1 MIGEMGMGPV
11 LKGDTC
17 WQWYS
22 YIWNGP
28 MLDSLSDLDWDSTLM
43 TDEQLTMY
51 YDFNDSDLVWFK
63 GPENA
68 ARIIKYKFPHEGHYL
83 VATQWYNRC
92 LNQDTFFFTRITIK
106 KCNLTLVKPIIK
118 GEPKLLG
125 MYDMMGRPVNV
136 ARENEITI
144 YLYSDGSTRKIFK
157 K

>member
-1 MIGEMGMGPV
+1 MGPV

-51 YDFNDSDLVWFK
+51 YDFNDSDMVWFK

-68 ARIIKYKFPHEGHYL
+68 ARIIKYKFPHDGHYL

-106 KCNLTLVKPIIK
+106 KCNPTSVKPIIK
-118 GEPKLLG
+118 SEPKLIR
-125 MYDMMGRPVNV
+125 MYDMMGRPVYHI
-136 ARENEITI
+136 RENEVLI
-144 YLYSDGSTRKIFK
+144 YQYNDGTTRKVLK
-157 K
+157 TSK